1 MQAACACT
9 RRPQP
14 LHGLGGHT
22 HVHLRTAYACP
33 RSHSLRTRTHAVPKR
48 IAHARFP
55 HARSAQARSA
65 HARTAHARTRPGSL
79 RPGSLRPR
87 SLRPMVKVRKSFRR
101 TSAKGG
107 QDGGLDVEHR
117 RRRPRRTRRR
127 RARRRRTR
135 RNVGAEP
142 AAVAAEAATQHPQPA
157 AQGTGRGSLSQVRE
171 GQRGECS
178 LGRQRAGRRGRG
190 QNHLRIAAARSG
202 WRCSLREMLATM
214 RALTSLLM
222 SRMSCLRAGTPAAVM
237 RA

>member
-1 MQAACACT
+1 MLIQPDRAVLAQIPGSSARDPGVRASMQAVCACT

-33 RSHSLRTRTHAVPKR
+33 RSHSLRTRTHAAPKR

-135 RNVGAEP
+135 RNVG
-142 AAVAAEAATQHPQPA
+142 EA
-157 AQGTGRGSLSQVRE
+157 GGRGGGGGHTAPTACGARH
-171 GQRGECS
+171 
-178 LGRQRAGRRGRG
+178 RRG
-190 QNHLRIAAARSG
+190 AA
-202 WRCSLREMLATM
+202 
-214 RALTSLLM
+214 
-222 SRMSCLRAGTPAAVM
+222 
-237 RA
+237 